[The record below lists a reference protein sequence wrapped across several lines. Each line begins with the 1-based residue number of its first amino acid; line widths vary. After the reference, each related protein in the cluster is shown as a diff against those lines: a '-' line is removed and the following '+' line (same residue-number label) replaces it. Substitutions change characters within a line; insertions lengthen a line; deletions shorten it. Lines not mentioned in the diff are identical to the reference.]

1 MGSKMLVML
10 VSLPCQEI
18 ESAWLARDFGTF
30 LFVSFLIQQLIL
42 QGAMCNQ
49 EWPAGL
55 VMARYPFFVHSWIPL
70 YAQPMVLYA
79 HHQSGISS
87 MDQCCMCASLGGW
100 VCWPA

>member
-1 MGSKMLVML
+1 MGSKILVML

-18 ESAWLARDFGTF
+18 ESAWLARGFGTF

-55 VMARYPFFVHSWIPL
+55 VMARYPFFVVRSAISHGRATFEPILRVFSW
-70 YAQPMVLYA
+70 
-79 HHQSGISS
+79 S
-87 MDQCCMCASLGGW
+87 MNAPCQN
-100 VCWPA
+100 